1 MKNIEWIVNFLVK
14 LIILGLFIL
23 FSFYKMKVSLTY
35 VIIELLCFS
44 TINSFYIIDK
54 KIRFDIEIFSFQG
67 MSIFL
72 LERLAIFYWMGIP
85 EIIYK
90 DYLYVKLLFVITFI
104 ILFVLLN
111 VKNSGKYLKIYFYI
125 TSFYLIIIANI
136 FQTNFLFKFFYI
148 FGDDFFRLLPFAF
161 FIYDGW
167 ISNFGIDI
175 ILTGIFSLFLMS
187 KSKKYLFVYTFLI
200 LYIFLRY
207 MIIYL
212 GGQMI

>member
-1 MKNIEWIVNFLVK
+1 MKNIEWGGNFLVK
-14 LIILGLFIL
+14 LIILILFIL
-23 FSFYKMKVSLTY
+23 FSFHKMEISILFITV
-35 VIIELLCFS
+35 ELLLFS
-44 TINSFYIIDK
+44 FINSFIIENK

-72 LERLAIFYWMGIP
+72 LERLAIFYWNGIP
-85 EIIYK
+85 EIVYK
-90 DYLYVKLLFVITFI
+90 DYVYVKLLFVITFFI
-104 ILFVLLN
+104 IFVLLN
-111 VKNSGKYLKIYFYI
+111 IKNSSKYLKIYFYI
-125 TSFYLIIIANI
+125 TLFYLVVIANV

-148 FGDDFFRLLPFAF
+148 FGDEFFRLLPFAF

-167 ISNFGIDI
+167 IANFGIDI
-175 ILTGIFSLFLMS
+175 ILTGVFSLFLTS
-187 KSKKYLFVYTFLI
+187 KSRKYLFVCISLI